1 MMRGAR
7 TVAFSVVAR
16 RVADALISIIHFR
29 NLHGN
34 AHEIGPRRAPLH
46 PN

>member
-16 RVADALISIIHFR
+16 QVADALIPIIRPR
-29 NLHGN
+29 NLHRN
-34 AHEIGPRRAPLH
+34 AHEIGPRGAPLH
-46 PN
+46 GN